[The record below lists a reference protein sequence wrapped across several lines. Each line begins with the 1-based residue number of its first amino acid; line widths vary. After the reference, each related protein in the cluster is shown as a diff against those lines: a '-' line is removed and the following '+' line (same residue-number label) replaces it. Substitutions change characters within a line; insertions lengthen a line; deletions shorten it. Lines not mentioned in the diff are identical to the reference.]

1 MLTKSVLGDI
11 VIREIWKEES
21 DDRAVLWSRIDV
33 IDRDGDGKESA
44 ETKEVY
50 FSVPREYSDYLLTER
65 CDAYVVLLIR
75 YAVALGYNI
84 RSDIPISNDLYY
96 NLVEQFLPPVTKN
109 DGYPARLFL
118 SRGSSVGGGK
128 AVGTGLS
135 CGVDSMYTVMR
146 LAASED
152 PEFRVTHLCINNVG
166 AFNGIYRM
174 EGIENVRKGMYAN
187 ARRAAAEIGLP
198 LIETDSNVDEV
209 LHQNHYL
216 THTFTSAF
224 AIFCL
229 KKLWRYYFYASSGVD
244 CITEFSIKG
253 HLMFPPSKYE
263 LLTVNCFSTGSMRI
277 YIDAPTVSRYDKTVA
292 ISEYPVAQRHLV
304 SCTTSYVNCS
314 KCDKCIRNMMALDSI
329 DRLDGFAGIYD
340 LDLYRRFKYR
350 YMWYL
355 YSKKDDDYLAPV
367 FENFSRKGDPEFKR
381 TGEVFDA
388 VAEFDDAWRSGDKG
402 WIGEAFDRLKGYADA
417 GEMHAAF
424 RVGRAYKYGI
434 FVGKDPEMSKKYW
447 GVTVDA
453 LRQEVADGFSTSRIK
468 LFDTLWA
475 LDDEKT
481 YPEMMALLEPL
492 LEAEDMS
499 AIARMGRAC
508 RDGKGVPQNLDEAVR
523 WFRWAYEKD
532 PIWLSELCELLLK
545 SDREDYHRLALEL
558 CLERCDRSARYAYGF
573 LGRIYRD
580 GKGVEKD
587 LHAAASWYRKAV
599 EYGVE
604 WAPLEL
610 FDVIWTF
617 DDRRE
622 DLDLLGLVRP
632 LAEAGSVPAMGRLGR
647 MYHRGRGVPKDHLLA
662 RRWLRRAADRDPAWF
677 QELYDTLMESGDP
690 KFRSEAAKLC
700 ASESEKGS
708 KYAYLQRARM
718 YRDGTGVE
726 KDPGAAVEWYRKA
739 AECDMPIAAIELFEI
754 FWADRSDGTDK
765 EMVNMILPFAN
776 AGNPGA
782 MGRLGRAY
790 RYGRGVPKNL
800 QMAEKW
806 TAKACEKDPKRWSKG
821 LEAIRSERK
830 AGGKREE
837 IL

>member
-1 MLTKSVLGDI
+1 M
-11 VIREIWKEES
+11 VIKEIWKEDAGGKAFLKGKVDVVDFGEDGTES
-21 DDRAVLWSRIDV
+21 VDP
-33 IDRDGDGKESA
+33 
-44 ETKEVY
+44 KEVW
-50 FSVPREYSDYLLTER
+50 FSVPSEYSDYLLVER
-65 CDAYVVLLIR
+65 CDAFVVLLIR
-75 YAVALGYNI
+75 LAVAKGYNI

-96 NLVEQFLPPVTKN
+96 NLKEQFLPPVVKN
-109 DGYPARLFL
+109 DGYPAQLFL
-118 SRGSSVGGGK
+118 KRGSAIGGGK

-135 CGVDSMYTVMR
+135 CGVDSMYSVMR
-146 LAASED
+146 LAESED
-152 PEFRVTHLCINNVG
+152 PEFRITHLCINNVG

-174 EGIENVRKGMYAN
+174 EGIDNVRQGMYAN
-187 ARRAAAEIGLP
+187 AREAAKEIGLP

-209 LHQNHYL
+209 LHQNHYF

-244 CITEFSIKG
+244 CVTEFSIKG

-263 LLTVNCFSTGSMRI
+263 LLTVNCFSTPSMRI

-304 SCTTSYVNCS
+304 SCTSSYRNCS
-314 KCDKCIRNMMALDSI
+314 KCDKCIRNMMTLDSI
-329 DRLDGFAGIYD
+329 GKLEGFAGIYD
-340 LDLYRRFKYR
+340 LDLYRSFKYR

-355 YSKKDDDYLAPV
+355 YAKKDDDYFGPV
-367 FENFSRKGDPEFKR
+367 FANFAEKGDPDFES
-381 TGEVFDA
+381 TGKVFRA
-388 VAEFDDAWRSGDKG
+388 VGDFDDAWRSGDKG
-402 WIGEAFDRLKGYADA
+402 WIGEAFDTLKGYADA

-434 FVGKDPEMSKKYW
+434 YVEKDQDMAQRYW
-447 GVTVDA
+447 GITVDA

-475 LDDEKT
+475 LEDEST
-481 YPEMMALLEPL
+481 YPEMIGLLKPL
-492 LEAEDMS
+492 LDAEDMS

-508 RDGKGVPQNLDEAVR
+508 RDGKGVPQDTDEAVR

-532 PIWLSELCELLLK
+532 PVWLSELCDLLLK
-545 SDREDYHRLALEL
+545 SDREDYHKLALEI

-587 LHAAASWYRKAV
+587 LHAAAGWYRKAV

-604 WAPLEL
+604 WAPMEL
-610 FDVIWTF
+610 FDILWTF
-617 DDRRE
+617 DDRRD
-622 DLDLLGLVRP
+622 DLDLLGLVRSS
-632 LAEAGSVPAMGRLGR
+632 AEAGVASAMGRLGR
-647 MYHRGRGVPKDHLLA
+647 MYHRGRGVSKDYLLA
-662 RRWLRRAADRDPAWF
+662 RRWLRRATDKDPAWF

-690 KFRSEAAKLC
+690 KFRDEASRLC
-700 ASESEKGS
+700 ASEAESGS

-718 YRDGTGVE
+718 YRDGKGVE
-726 KDPGAAVEWYRKA
+726 KDPGAAVEWYGKA
-739 AECDMPIAAIELFEI
+739 AEAGMPIAAIELFEMY
-754 FWADRSDGTDK
+754 WSDRAEDTDK
-765 EMVNMILPFAN
+765 EMINMILPFAN

-790 RYGRGVPKNL
+790 RYGRGVPRNL
-800 QMAEKW
+800 VMAEKW
-806 TAKACEKDPKRWSKG
+806 TAKACEKDPGRWSKG
-821 LEAIRSERK
+821 LEAIRAERK
-830 AGGKREE
+830 AGGV
-837 IL
+837 

>member
-1 MLTKSVLGDI
+1 MKC
-11 VIREIWKEES
+11 
-21 DDRAVLWSRIDV
+21 RIDV
-33 IDRDGDGKESA
+33 IDYGDDGEESVDS
-44 ETKEVY
+44 KEVF
-50 FSVPREYSDYLLTER
+50 FSVPSEYSEYLLTER

-75 YAVALGYNI
+75 YAVSAGYNI
-84 RSDIPISNDLYY
+84 RSDIPVSNDLYY
-96 NLVEQFLPPVTKN
+96 NLVEQFLPPVVKN

-118 SRGSSVGGGK
+118 KRGSSVGGGK

-146 LAASED
+146 LKDYPDE
-152 PEFRVTHLCINNVG
+152 EFRLTHLCINNVG

-174 EGIENVRKGMYAN
+174 EGIDNVRQGMYAN

-198 LIETDSNVDEV
+198 LIETDSNVDDV

-216 THTFTSAF
+216 THTFTSSF
-224 AIFCL
+224 AILCL

-263 LLTVNCFSTGSMRI
+263 LLTVNCFSTGSMRL
-277 YIDAPTVSRYDKTVA
+277 YIDAPTVSRYEKTVA

-304 SCTTSYVNCS
+304 SCTSSYRNCS

-329 DRLDGFAGIYD
+329 GRLEDFGGIYD
-340 LDLYRRFKYR
+340 LELYRNFRYR

-355 YSKKDDDYLAPV
+355 YSKKDDDYFAPV
-367 FENFSRKGDPEFKR
+367 FDNFARMEDPDFKS
-381 TGEVFDA
+381 TGELFSAVEDFDL
-388 VAEFDDAWRSGDKG
+388 AWRSGDKQ
-402 WIGEAFDRLKGYADA
+402 WIGEAFDRLRSYADA

-434 FVGKDPEMSKKYW
+434 HVGKDPEMTRKYW
-447 GVTVDA
+447 DVTVNA

-475 LDDEKT
+475 LDDEES
-481 YPEMMALLEPL
+481 YPEMMDLLKPL

-499 AIARMGRAC
+499 AIARMGRAY
-508 RDGKGVPQNLDEAVR
+508 RDGKGVPQDLDEAVR

-532 PIWLSELCELLLK
+532 PVWLSELCDLLLK
-545 SDREDYHRLALEL
+545 SDREDYHKLALEI

-587 LHAAASWYRKAV
+587 LRASAEWYKRAV

-604 WAPLEL
+604 WAPMEL
-610 FDVIWTF
+610 FDVLWTF
-617 DDRRE
+617 NDRRE
-622 DLDLLGLVRP
+622 DTQLLALIRP
-632 LAEAGSVPAMGRLGR
+632 QAEAGNVSAMGRLGR
-647 MYHRGRGVPKDHLLA
+647 MYHRGRGVPKDHILA
-662 RRWLRRAADRDPAWF
+662 RRWLRRAADRDSAWF

-690 KFRSEAAKLC
+690 KFREEASKLC
-700 ASESEKGS
+700 SAEAERGS
-708 KYAYLQRARM
+708 KFAYLQKARM
-718 YRDGTGVE
+718 YRDGTGVA

-739 AECDMPIAAIELFEI
+739 VDQGLPMAAIELFEL
-754 FWADRSDGTDK
+754 FWNNRAEETDK

-790 RYGRGVPKNL
+790 RFGRGVPKNL
-800 QMAEKW
+800 AMAEKW
-806 TAKACEKDPKRWSKG
+806 TVKASEKDPSRWSKG
-821 LEAIRSERK
+821 VEAIRAERK
-830 AGGKREE
+830 AGGS
-837 IL
+837 